1 MNWSSIISQGGS
13 ALSGSG
19 LLNTNLNSVKKP
31 SNMQERLDAFGS
43 GITGEDPTMRLIN
56 TAIGTERK
64 NVSLDLKNWADNPN
78 INNSSDLLNAYDNL
92 SSLKTIKPD
101 SAGRLIGDNLL
112 ASAQGA
118 VAGSSFG
125 PWGALIGGIAGGVNN
140 LVTVGIHAGQRD
152 KINSEIQEANMNKF
166 SGLSDRMSSIN
177 KVDSYLNKA
186 NVFAMGGNLT
196 EFNAGGSHEQNPNGG
211 IPQGIGSN
219 GQPNTVEE
227 GEVKANAG
235 NIKDYVF
242 SNRILPTKQ
251 ELSAVNL
258 PEKYNGKS
266 LADIAKILG
275 KESKERPYDNISKR
289 GLEDSLN
296 RIKAIQ
302 EYKKAEMQRTQLEK
316 TSKKF
321 GISPEELMAS
331 MQEQPDQNQFAYKG
345 QMTFLSKDPYWMK
358 KPTFDSE
365 LQFGLMDSNYNV
377 EEEGRKALFGDIVKL
392 NNDGSKPLSR
402 FDGLTAGGLYKKEGQ
417 QFNNQTNFMMNAPLY
432 GGLGMLGAQ
441 LAKGI
446 DYSNANRLA
455 EIKSS
460 GISQAPLNDYM
471 KYTPVDNNIRTN
483 TILSDGANLKNRL
496 LDSAGNNGALAR
508 ASLLAANKGI
518 NASLG
523 KAFYEDNN
531 INFERRKVVSDFN
544 RGTNQANSE
553 LGLKIST
560 LNKEIEARNNEG
572 LMKSILLREQLKSDY
587 ETGLSSTYSNI
598 FQNMGEIGKFKHS
611 MNSIKS
617 MFGEDMVINPDG
629 TITIKPK

>member
-1 MNWSSIISQGGS
+1 M
-13 ALSGSG
+13 
-19 LLNTNLNSVKKP
+19 
-31 SNMQERLDAFGS
+31 
-43 GITGEDPTMRLIN
+43 
-56 TAIGTERK
+56 
-64 NVSLDLKNWADNPN
+64 
-78 INNSSDLLNAYDNL
+78 
-92 SSLKTIKPD
+92 
-101 SAGRLIGDNLL
+101 
-112 ASAQGA
+112 
-118 VAGSSFG
+118 
-125 PWGALIGGIAGGVNN
+125 IGGIAGGVNN

-166 SGLSDRMSSIN
+166 SGLSNRMSSIN

-331 MQEQPDQNQFAYKG
+331 MQEQPDQNQFTTG
-345 QMTFLSKDPYWMK
+345 
-358 KPTFDSE
+358 
-365 LQFGLMDSNYNV
+365 G
-377 EEEGRKALFGDIVKL
+377 
-392 NNDGSKPLSR
+392 
-402 FDGLTAGGLYKKEGQ
+402 GLTFSNTSYTPYNPYAKYDPRNRNYLSDKSFPSGVAFFNQPKELDPLVLPEKNSKSPGLNKILDEPPADG
-417 QFNNQTNFMMNAPLY
+417 TNLMMNAPLY

-441 LAKGI
+441 LAKGV

-508 ASLLAANKGI
+508 ASLLAANKSI

-617 MFGEDMVINPDG
+617 MFGEDVVISPDG

>member
-1 MNWSSIISQGGS
+1 
-13 ALSGSG
+13 
-19 LLNTNLNSVKKP
+19 
-31 SNMQERLDAFGS
+31 
-43 GITGEDPTMRLIN
+43 
-56 TAIGTERK
+56 
-64 NVSLDLKNWADNPN
+64 
-78 INNSSDLLNAYDNL
+78 
-92 SSLKTIKPD
+92 
-101 SAGRLIGDNLL
+101 
-112 ASAQGA
+112 
-118 VAGSSFG
+118 
-125 PWGALIGGIAGGVNN
+125 
-140 LVTVGIHAGQRD
+140 
-152 KINSEIQEANMNKF
+152 
-166 SGLSDRMSSIN
+166 
-177 KVDSYLNKA
+177 
-186 NVFAMGGNLT
+186 
-196 EFNAGGSHEQNPNGG
+196 
-211 IPQGIGSN
+211 
-219 GQPNTVEE
+219 
-227 GEVKANAG
+227 
-235 NIKDYVF
+235 
-242 SNRILPTKQ
+242 
-251 ELSAVNL
+251 
-258 PEKYNGKS
+258 
-266 LADIAKILG
+266 
-275 KESKERPYDNISKR
+275 
-289 GLEDSLN
+289 
-296 RIKAIQ
+296 
-302 EYKKAEMQRTQLEK
+302 
-316 TSKKF
+316 
-321 GISPEELMAS
+321 
-331 MQEQPDQNQFAYKG
+331 
-345 QMTFLSKDPYWMK
+345 MK
-358 KPTFDSE
+358 KPTFNSE

-377 EEEGRKALFGDIVKL
+377 EEEGRKALFGD
-392 NNDGSKPLSR
+392 
-402 FDGLTAGGLYKKEGQ
+402 LYKKEGQ
-417 QFNNQTNFMMNAPLY
+417 QFNNQIYNEALMNAPLY

-441 LAKGI
+441 LAKGV

-508 ASLLAANKGI
+508 ASLLAANKSI

>member
-1 MNWSSIISQGGS
+1 M
-13 ALSGSG
+13 
-19 LLNTNLNSVKKP
+19 
-31 SNMQERLDAFGS
+31 
-43 GITGEDPTMRLIN
+43 
-56 TAIGTERK
+56 
-64 NVSLDLKNWADNPN
+64 
-78 INNSSDLLNAYDNL
+78 
-92 SSLKTIKPD
+92 
-101 SAGRLIGDNLL
+101 
-112 ASAQGA
+112 
-118 VAGSSFG
+118 AGSSFG

-140 LVTVGIHAGQRD
+140 LVTVGIHAGQRN
-152 KINSEIQEANMNKF
+152 KINSEIQETNMNKF

-321 GISPEELMAS
+321 GISPEELQMVIGEGS
-331 MQEQPDQNQFAYKG
+331 NPQQQGQNQFAMG
-345 QMTFLSKDPYWMK
+345 G
-358 KPTFDSE
+358 TFDE
-365 LQFGLMDSNYNV
+365 FGNPIIPISGITNSDGEIITQQPYPSTVSFNPTLMNNNVVSKSPILPGDSQNSFIPGFIPDNFRYYNTS
-377 EEEGRKALFGDIVKL
+377 F
-392 NNDGSKPLSR
+392 
-402 FDGLTAGGLYKKEGQ
+402 
-417 QFNNQTNFMMNAPLY
+417 NFMKPKKVGMPAIQRPNIDTNKILSEAENKMRTIQDNNTNELMMYAPLY

-441 LAKGI
+441 LAKGV

-460 GISQAPLNDYM
+460 GISQALLNDYM

-508 ASLLAANKGI
+508 ASLLAANRDI